1 MVQISVIDQPVISK
15 KEDGVVRRRNDLG
28 NDNPDKLGTGQYAET
43 LAKFIRECDTPLTI
57 GVQGE
62 WGSGKTSLLNMIR
75 EDIQEEE
82 RSHRSKTIKGSDEFL
97 CIWINT
103 WEHSLLK
110 SPEQCLLSIIEEI
123 IDEIAA
129 VDNTYNTTE
138 KAKSALSI
146 LAKGAVRVGATM
158 ALGAEGR
165 NVANDL
171 MGGSTPSNTVKQLRQ
186 SLENI
191 VKTVVDREQNSA
203 TKFVIFIDDLDRL
216 EPSVAVM
223 VLELLKNIF
232 TIRHCVFVLAIDY
245 QVVVKGL
252 KGKFGDPTTDNE
264 WEFRAFFDKIIQ
276 LPFMMPMAQYDLKN
290 YINTLLIDEINYFQK
305 SEKASIEDGR
315 LAKAVKLTL
324 GHNPR
329 AMKRLLN
336 SLSLLKLQFEDR
348 LKEFRLRQLVFAL
361 VCCQISYPRIYELLL
376 REPDFSSWDTE
387 FVNKITGGP
396 HEENLEIGKALDRAM
411 QVHEGD
417 FDEEWEQCLFKI
429 VWLKEWQR
437 NRLPEISRL
446 LSEIKDKILS
456 ESDAAE
462 FKNQMEDCL
471 KMTAVTAV
479 SSTDEGV
486 FSGAN
491 DSDEEGQEASNR
503 IDYWTRFARTMKG
516 SETVFDSNITAIKST
531 HSSGTLTRK
540 LEEVSSGDVAF
551 IASTS
556 GASPLKFETVSGD
569 PIENHKLFV
578 FLRKN
583 KSSLESISEG
593 KISFKISPNASKQS
607 MIFESPI
614 KLPKK
619 KCKLENSLYKE
630 DAQKVHDWMAE
641 ALKKLEPILSHLINE
656 EFDASAIEAELK
668 QEQSPVVDLV
678 QTSSAGE

>member
-1 MVQISVIDQPVISK
+1 MAQISVIDQPVVSDIK
-15 KEDGVVRRRNDLG
+15 DGVIRRRKDLQ
-28 NDNPDKLGTGQYAET
+28 NDNPDKLGTGKYAET
-43 LAKFIRECDTPLTI
+43 LANFIIKCETPITI

-75 EDIQEEE
+75 EDIEEEE
-82 RSHRSKTIKGSDEFL
+82 RSHYSKTIKGSEEFR

-129 VDNTYNTTE
+129 VDNTYNTAE

-171 MGGSTPSNTVKQLRQ
+171 MGGASPSNTVKQLRQ
-186 SLENI
+186 SLEDI
-191 VKTVVDREQNSA
+191 VRTVVGRDQNRA
-203 TKFVIFIDDLDRL
+203 EKFVIFIDDLDRL
-216 EPSVAVM
+216 EPPVAVM

-232 TIRHCVFVLAIDY
+232 TIKHCVFVLAIDY

-252 KGKFGDPTTDNE
+252 KGKFGEPTTDNE

-290 YINTLLIDEINYFQK
+290 YINTLLIDEINYFEK
-305 SEKASIEDGR
+305 SERKSIEDGR
-315 LAKAVKLTL
+315 LATAVKLTL

-336 SLSLLKLQFEDR
+336 SLSLLKLQHGQD
-348 LKEFRLRQLVFAL
+348 LQDFRLRQLVFAL

-376 REPDFSSWDTE
+376 REPDFSSWDPE

-396 HEENLEIGKALDRAM
+396 HEEKIEIQNALYRAT

-417 FDEEWEQCLFKI
+417 FDEEWEQCLFKV

-456 ESDAAE
+456 ESDAE
-462 FKNQMEDCL
+462 QFKKSMEIGL

-486 FSGAN
+486 FAGVN
-491 DSDEEGQEASNR
+491 DSEEGQEASNR

-516 SETVFDSNITAIKST
+516 SKTVFDSDIKAIKST
-531 HSSGTLTRK
+531 HSSGTLLRPY
-540 LEEVSSGDVAF
+540 EDISSGDLAF
-551 IASTS
+551 VASTRS
-556 GASPLKFETVSGD
+556 SAPLRFESSAGN
-569 PIENHKLFV
+569 PLENYKVFV

-583 KSSLESISEG
+583 KSILEAISEG
-593 KISFKISPNASKQS
+593 RVTFRIDPNNSKQS
-607 MIFESPI
+607 IILEAPTEI
-614 KLPKK
+614 TKK
-619 KCKLENSLYKE
+619 RVRLEDPEHKAT
-630 DAQKVHDWMAE
+630 AQKVHDWMVKV
-641 ALKKLEPILSHLINE
+641 LQKLEPALSRLVNE
-656 EFDASAIEAELK
+656 EFDVSAVEAELK
-668 QEQSPVVDLV
+668 EEKSQQQDP
-678 QTSSAGE
+678 A

>member
-1 MVQISVIDQPVISK
+1 MAKISVIDQPVTSK
-15 KEDGVVRRRNDLG
+15 NEDGVVRRRRELG
-28 NDNPDKLGTGQYAET
+28 NDNPDKLGTGEYAET
-43 LAKFIRECDTPLTI
+43 LASFIRECDTPITI

-75 EDIQEEE
+75 EDIQEEA
-82 RSHRSKTIKGSDEFL
+82 RSHYKSTIKGSEEFR

-129 VDNTYNTTE
+129 VDNTYNTAE

-171 MGGSTPSNTVKQLRQ
+171 MGGTSPSNTVKQLRQ
-186 SLENI
+186 SLEDI
-191 VKTVVDREQNSA
+191 VDTVVGRDQNSA
-203 TKFVIFIDDLDRL
+203 KKFVIFIDDLDRL
-216 EPSVAVM
+216 EPPVAVM

-232 TIRHCVFVLAIDY
+232 TIKHCVFVLAIDY

-252 KGKFGDPTTDNE
+252 KDKFGDPTSDNE

-290 YINTLLIDEINYFQK
+290 YINTLLIDEINYFEK
-305 SEKASIEDGR
+305 SERKSIEDGR

-336 SLSLLKLQFEDR
+336 SLSLLKLQHGVA
-348 LKEFRLRQLVFAL
+348 LKEFRERQLVFAL

-376 REPDFSSWDTE
+376 REPDFSSWDPE

-396 HEENLEIGKALDRAM
+396 HEENLEIQKALNRAM

-456 ESDAAE
+456 ESDAEE
-462 FKNQMEDCL
+462 FKNKMEDCL
-471 KMTAVTAV
+471 RMTAVTAV

-491 DSDEEGQEASNR
+491 DSEEGQEASNR

-516 SETVFDSNITAIKST
+516 SKTVFDSNITAIKST
-531 HSSGTLTRK
+531 HSSGTLLRK
-540 LEEVSSGDVAF
+540 CDDISSGDLAF
-551 IASTS
+551 VASTS
-556 GASPLKFETVSGD
+556 SSSPLRFESFAGD
-569 PIENHKLFV
+569 PLETYKLFV

-583 KSSLESISEG
+583 KSGLESVSRG
-593 KISFKISPNASKQS
+593 RVSFRISPSASKQS
-607 MIFESPI
+607 IIFEAPAEMAKKRLRLEDPI
-614 KLPKK
+614 HK
-619 KCKLENSLYKE
+619 
-630 DAQKVHDWMAE
+630 DTAQNVHSWMNE
-641 ALKKLEPILSHLINE
+641 VLRNLEPALSRLVNE
-656 EFDASAIEAELK
+656 EFDVSAVEAELK
-668 QEQSPVVDLV
+668 EERSQQQDP
-678 QTSSAGE
+678 A